1 VGGSSSSG
9 DIVLLSPGTIIPAD
23 GRLLTGHVS
32 SLEVDEALLTG
43 ESLPV
48 AKISEAFS
56 EADIPLGDR
65 LNMVY
70 GGSQV
75 TKGRGKAVVVATGMD
90 TELGKI
96 AEAMERQVKTKE
108 TGWRKRWYRF
118 KVALGVAGT
127 SPLQIKLNRLAYLLL
142 SIAILLAIIVLASTA
157 FVDIPESISTV
168 RVLGA
173 LGVWGLG
180 TDSIRRSIDSM
191 PSPPPSP
198 SCLLPSSQSYPSLSP
213 PQVENWLNDTLSFVV
228 WMREGVRRLSSKKQ
242 RGTDTISTT
251 ASKASP

>member
-1 VGGSSSSG
+1 MWGSSSSG

-48 AKISEAFS
+48 AKIAEAFS

-75 TKGRGKAVVVATGMD
+75 TKGRGKAVIVATGMD

-168 RVLGA
+168 RV
-173 LGVWGLG
+173 WGLLG
-180 TDSIRRSIDSM
+180 FGDSVLILFVGRSTVCRRH
-191 PSPPPSP
+191 
-198 SCLLPSSQSYPSLSP
+198 
-213 PQVENWLNDTLSFVV
+213 
-228 WMREGVRRLSSKKQ
+228 RRLHLACFPHRSRIPHSRHRKS
-242 RGTDTISTT
+242 RIG
-251 ASKASP
+251 